1 MDCLRMCQS
10 LRRMR
15 TLFFL
20 ACLGIAAATGAAPL
34 AGERKIVLSNAAGE
48 RHLIGHVRFAD
59 AGGGRSSFEVAME
72 PTMQEYFLAMRPFLC
87 LTGPV
92 QRLCWFPVK
101 NEEAVV
107 SDTDLL
113 PLEYALMF
121 MRTRTHDLHVN
132 PFNGLYYKLQR
143 DGDRLVG
150 RLFEVDMAPF
160 IAPDILPVEER
171 KRPLKAADF
180 FEADP
185 GSNWLPVLTIE

>member
-1 MDCLRMCQS
+1 MVS
-10 LRRMR
+10 LQAFRAMR
-15 TLFFL
+15 W
-20 ACLGIAAATGAAPL
+20 LGAMLVLVSLGFSSAATAAPL
-34 AGERKIVLSNAAGE
+34 TGERSIHLSNAAGE
-48 RHLIGHVRFAD
+48 RHLIGHVRFSD
-59 AGGGRSSFEVAME
+59 AGNGKSRFEVSME
-72 PTMQEYFLAMRPFLC
+72 PAMQEYFLAMRPFLC
-87 LTGPV
+87 LPGPV

-101 NEEAVV
+101 NEEPLV
-107 SDTDLL
+107 SDNDLL

-143 DGDRLVG
+143 EGDRLVG

-160 IAPDILPVEER
+160 IAPDIVPVEER

-180 FEADP
+180 SEADP

>member
-1 MDCLRMCQS
+1 MVS
-10 LRRMR
+10 LKVFRGCRW
-15 TLFFL
+15 LCALLVL
-20 ACLGIAAATGAAPL
+20 AWMSLPSSAAAAPL
-34 AGERKIVLSNAAGE
+34 TGERKIILSNAAGE
-48 RHLIGHVRFAD
+48 RYQIGLVRFVD
-59 AGGGRSSFEVAME
+59 AGNGRSSFEVAMDDSL
-72 PTMQEYFLAMRPFLC
+72 QDYFLAMRPFQC

-101 NEEAVV
+101 NEASLV
-107 SDTDLL
+107 SDSDLL

-143 DGDRLVG
+143 DGNRLTG
-150 RLFEVDMAPF
+150 RLYEVDMAPF

-185 GSNWLPVLTIE
+185 GSNWLPVMTIE